1 VSQYTGPKP
10 KAKVN
15 VWGKGRQ
22 RGRARVD
29 SEGREISEL
38 AGGGEEKELDTSAK
52 LSQDLQRL
60 KERAFD

>member
-1 VSQYTGPKP
+1 MCL
-10 KAKVN
+10 KAEAPAGGAV
-15 VWGKGRQ
+15 
-22 RGRARVD
+22 
-29 SEGREISEL
+29 L